1 MPRVYATQQ
10 QYRDWSGDQSAVLSA
25 RDLARASRVVTEATS
40 GAVYELDVAGMPTGL
55 VLEAMRDATL
65 EVLDARAVAKST
77 AGELGKVE
85 EATIGSVRYKFK
97 ADTELAPVTGLPVE
111 AHRVLAEAGLLGQPV
126 VVHG

>member
-10 QYRDWSGDQSAVLSA
+10 EYRDWSGDQSAVLSA

-65 EVLDARAVAKST
+65 EVLDARAVATS
-77 AGELGKVE
+77 AGPLGNVE
-85 EATIGSVRYKFK
+85 EATIGSVRFK
-97 ADTELAPVTGLPVE
+97 LKAGTEQAPVTGLPVE

-126 VVHG
+126 IVYG

>member
-10 QYRDWSGDQSAVLSA
+10 EYRDWSGDQSAVLSA

-65 EVLDARAVAKST
+65 EVLDARAVATS
-77 AGELGKVE
+77 AGPLGNVE
-85 EATIGSVRYKFK
+85 EATIGSVRFK
-97 ADTELAPVTGLPVE
+97 LKAGTEQAPVTGLPVE
-111 AHRVLAEAGLLGQPV
+111 AHRVLAEAGLVGQPV
-126 VVHG
+126 IVYG